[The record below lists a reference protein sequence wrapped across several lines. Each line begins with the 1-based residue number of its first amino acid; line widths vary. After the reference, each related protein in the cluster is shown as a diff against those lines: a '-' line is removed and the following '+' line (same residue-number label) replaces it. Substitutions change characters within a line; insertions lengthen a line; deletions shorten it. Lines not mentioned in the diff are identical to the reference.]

1 LYHFFVREKENLLQA
16 KIELDVFQLIINGLH
31 SCMQRGQQ
39 SIDAG
44 VQRTLIDN
52 VKEFFLP
59 YDTSDGEKLNEVV
72 DVLNYS
78 LRDLI
83 EGKPD
88 AEKPKDWSRIK
99 SGFKIPRTV
108 DDFERLLQMLVNKH
122 EWSITD
128 ILPESSFGIFF
139 RMPSWVAELVLLVIE
154 HNVIVKDQLIEQG
167 YRAFWPLKRSALPHS
182 KTPSTDFKSAF
193 EGVGEDIPEDYFS
206 VICGYNI
213 RECPL
218 WVPRPGGFSFSGH
231 GISQEHRDLLKMLA
245 DEYRQRVVLLQEEEE
260 EEGEEEG
267 GGEAME
273 ASEAGKTGAGANQET
288 GAADS
293 SVPPPASTDPAAAGV
308 GQVAGA
314 AGSSGS
320 RGQSK
325 QIRTHVFSAT
335 EVGAAIAAAS
345 EAVSS
350 GPGREFDGLV
360 KSLSSCR
367 EQMAVEPVVHFKP

>member
-1 LYHFFVREKENLLQA
+1 
-16 KIELDVFQLIINGLH
+16 
-31 SCMQRGQQ
+31 M
-39 SIDAG
+39 
-44 VQRTLIDN
+44 
-52 VKEFFLP
+52 
-59 YDTSDGEKLNEVV
+59 
-72 DVLNYS
+72 
-78 LRDLI
+78 
-83 EGKPD
+83 
-88 AEKPKDWSRIK
+88 
-99 SGFKIPRTV
+99 
-108 DDFERLLQMLVNKH
+108 
-122 EWSITD
+122 
-128 ILPESSFGIFF
+128 
-139 RMPSWVAELVLLVIE
+139 AELVLFVIE
-154 HNVIVKDQLIEQG
+154 HNVIVKDQLIEQS

-182 KTPSTDFKSAF
+182 KTPSTDFKIAF
-193 EGVGEDIPEDYFS
+193 EGVEDDIPEDYFS
-206 VICGYNI
+206 LICGYNI

-245 DEYRQRVVLLQEEEE
+245 DNYRQRVLQEEDE

-293 SVPPPASTDPAAAGV
+293 SVSSVPPPASTDPAAAGV
-308 GQVAGA
+308 GQLAGA
-314 AGSSGS
+314 PGSSGS

-345 EAVSS
+345 EAASTGLPNS
-350 GPGREFDGLV
+350 LEREFDGLV
-360 KSLSSCR
+360 KLLRSCR